1 MIKISNRLKVI
12 GNMVLEIPSFNIMD
26 VGCDHA
32 LLDIYLYQNNDKLN
46 ILATDVNKNP
56 LKSAKNNI
64 DKYGLTDKI
73 IIKESKGIDLLDKNS
88 TVVIAGMG
96 KDTII
101 DILKENKDKLKLI
114 DNLIV
119 SSHSKIPELRK
130 DINQLNFK
138 IVKEKVVYDENKYYV
153 VISYTKGK
161 EKLTDRELLL
171 GPILL
176 NNKDKEVLEYYRYLL
191 DKYTKINDKIPVE
204 ASNKEEMCK
213 VITLIKKELNN

>member
-1 MIKISNRLKVI
+1 MINISNRLKVI
-12 GNMVLEIPSFNIMD
+12 GDMVLDTPSFNIMD

-46 ILATDVNKNP
+46 ILATDLNKNP
-56 LKSAKNNI
+56 LKSAKENI
-64 DKYGLTDKI
+64 DKYDLTDKI
-73 IIKESKGIDLLDKNS
+73 TIKESKGIVLLDKHS

-96 KDTII
+96 KDTIMG
-101 DILKENKDKLKLI
+101 ILKENKDKLELI

-119 SSHSKIPELRK
+119 SSHSKVPELRR
-130 DINQLNFK
+130 DINELNFK
-138 IVKEKVVYDENKYYV
+138 IIKEKVVYDDKKYYV
-153 VISYTKGK
+153 VISYSKGK

-171 GPILL
+171 GPSLL
-176 NNKDKEVLEYYRYLL
+176 KSNDKEVLEYYRYLL
-191 DKYTKINDKIPVE
+191 DKYTRINNKLPDS

>member
-12 GNMVLEIPSFNIMD
+12 GDMVLDSPSFNIMD

-64 DKYGLTDKI
+64 DKYDLADKI

-96 KDTII
+96 KDTIV
-101 DILKENKDKLKLI
+101 DILKENKDKLHFI

-119 SSHSKIPELRK
+119 SSHSKIPELRR
-130 DINQLNFK
+130 DINELDFK
-138 IVKEKVVYDENKYYV
+138 IIKEKVVYDENKYYV
-153 VISYTKGK
+153 VINYSKGK
-161 EKLTDRELLL
+161 EKLTDKELLL
-171 GPILL
+171 GPNLL
-176 NNKDKEVLEYYRYLL
+176 KNKDKEVLEYYRYLL
-191 DKYTKINDKIPVE
+191 DKYSRINDKLPKST
-204 ASNKEEMCK
+204 SNKEEMCK

>member
-1 MIKISNRLKVI
+1 
-12 GNMVLEIPSFNIMD
+12 MVLEAPSFNIMD

-56 LKSAKNNI
+56 LKSAKKNI

-96 KDTII
+96 KDTIV

-119 SSHSKIPELRK
+119 SSHSKIPELRR
-130 DINQLNFK
+130 DINELDFK
-138 IVKEKVVYDENKYYV
+138 IIKEKVVYDENKYYV
-153 VISYTKGK
+153 IINYSKGK
-161 EKLTDRELLL
+161 EKLTDEELLL
-171 GPILL
+171 GPSLL
-176 NNKDKEVLEYYRYLL
+176 KNKDKEVLEYYRYLL
-191 DKYTKINDKIPVE
+191 DKYTRINNKLPDS
-204 ASNKEEMCK
+204 ANNKEEMCK